1 VRLRTA
7 AAAAGDLPW
16 AKHNSVDHTLTDQSS
31 ILKFVEDNWRLPRIA
46 GSYDSIAG
54 TLNQLFDFSGRYGKN
69 AALYL
74 DPTTGQPVNN
84 GRHEN

>member
-1 VRLRTA
+1 
-7 AAAAGDLPW
+7 
-16 AKHNSVDHTLTDQSS
+16 
-31 ILKFVEDNWRLPRIA
+31 LPRIA